1 MDSRG
6 RQGRAWLGTTRR
18 GGSRQARSGMA
29 SLVSDRRGRVR
40 RASLGRKAKGG
51 WFRLSAL
58 SCAGSANAPVVKPD
72 RHARRRQ
79 RPREHQLYR
88 RGDEPRDRII
98 TARLVAAQQLAWVSS
113 GVPKRPAKFRR
124 KRRPF
129 PAPHLAERGPG
140 LPEIVAG
147 HQGVVSNYVG
157 RGISCP
163 KPVATSIARPRARAR
178 TARCGP
184 DQIEASD
191 PQTRKSRPGR
201 GPPLEPL
208 ASPIRRGPTARRPA
222 RSRA

>member
-1 MDSRG
+1 
-6 RQGRAWLGTTRR
+6 
-18 GGSRQARSGMA
+18 MA

-163 KPVATSIARPRARAR
+163 KPVATSIA
-178 TARCGP
+178 
-184 DQIEASD
+184 
-191 PQTRKSRPGR
+191 
-201 GPPLEPL
+201 
-208 ASPIRRGPTARRPA
+208 
-222 RSRA
+222 